1 MCINAIVRVCARPII
16 TWQQNSQLAIC
27 VHLAEIQNASKYILM
42 LVLEQMGK
50 REREREKKISSQK
63 LLIL

>member
-42 LVLEQMGK
+42 LVLEQMG
-50 REREREKKISSQK
+50 EREREKKKISSQK